1 MQNPLFAQLGQKVLE
16 NPRGRSRDPKS
27 PKASRPWGKVPWFP
41 NTLRPSQMLGIQW
54 GAVRDGHSTVFKG
67 FPTPTP
73 LPAPTP
79 EVLLDC
85 SQLAHPLGWV
95 GGTILS
101 CLPWAARRQQ
111 GSELRPLAHL
121 HENTARPGELDWGGT
136 GFPLGLVVLAHV
148 CARIWSSTVPWNLL
162 PWRQGGLSTL
172 PSKAAGTSTVVVPK
186 TRLV

>member
-1 MQNPLFAQLGQKVLE
+1 MEGSDGWVCGQGKGNWNDFSLGAQGQMQNPLFAQLGQKVLE

-101 CLPWAARRQQ
+101 CLPWGCKEAT
-111 GSELRPLAHL
+111 GLRAQ
-121 HENTARPGELDWGGT
+121 ASGT
-136 GFPLGLVVLAHV
+136 FA
-148 CARIWSSTVPWNLL
+148 
-162 PWRQGGLSTL
+162 
-172 PSKAAGTSTVVVPK
+172 
-186 TRLV
+186 